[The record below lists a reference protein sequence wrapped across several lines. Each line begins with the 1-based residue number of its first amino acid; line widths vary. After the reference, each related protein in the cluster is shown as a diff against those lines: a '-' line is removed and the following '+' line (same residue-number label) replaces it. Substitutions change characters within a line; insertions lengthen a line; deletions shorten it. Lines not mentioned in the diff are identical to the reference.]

1 MRRVENA
8 RRRTDPARNRK
19 SKERAPETEGSP
31 NKTKKEKEKK
41 ESLAHI
47 RKISVNY
54 FARKSLR
61 SFLPFFS
68 SRSLERRGEYLGY
81 LGNRIDSK
89 LENLASLETAKMLLS
104 LVSRWIRTVWHRV
117 AAYTHTH
124 GHIHIHIYK
133 IRSKGRGRSSRVE
146 IRGGSWRTAVVRGY
160 LI

>member
-104 LVSRWIRTVWHRV
+104 LVSRWIRVAPGGRV
-117 AAYTHTH
+117 HTHTY
-124 GHIHIHIYK
+124 IYIK
-133 IRSKGRGRSSRVE
+133 FGRRDEVDRAGSRYDEEVGGRRWFEV
-146 IRGGSWRTAVVRGY
+146 T
-160 LI
+160 

>member
-1 MRRVENA
+1 MRCVENA

-31 NKTKKEKEKK
+31 NKTKEEKEKK

-104 LVSRWIRTVWHRV
+104 LVSRWIRVAPGGRV
-117 AAYTHTH
+117 HTHTH
-124 GHIHIHIYK
+124 TDTHTYIYIK
-133 IRSKGRGRSSRVE
+133 FGRRDEVDRAGSRYEEEVGGRRWFE
-146 IRGGSWRTAVVRGY
+146 AT
-160 LI
+160 

>member
-104 LVSRWIRTVWHRV
+104 LVSRWIRVAPGGRV
-117 AAYTHTH
+117 HTHTRTHTH
-124 GHIHIHIYK
+124 TYIYK
-133 IRSKGRGRSSRVE
+133 SRSKGRGRSSRVE

>member
-1 MRRVENA
+1 MKEAEN
-8 RRRTDPARNRK
+8 
-19 SKERAPETEGSP
+19 RAPCGKRAAAHGSGP
-31 NKTKKEKEKK
+31 EQEIKRTSPGNRRFAKQNEKRKRKK

-81 LGNRIDSK
+81 LGRWNRIDSK

-104 LVSRWIRTVWHRV
+104 LVSRWIRVAPGGRV
-117 AAYTHTH
+117 HTHTRTHTH
-124 GHIHIHIYK
+124 TYI
-133 IRSKGRGRSSRVE
+133 
-146 IRGGSWRTAVVRGY
+146 
-160 LI
+160 

>member
-1 MRRVENA
+1 MRRVKNA

-19 SKERAPETEGSP
+19 SKERAPETEGSS

-104 LVSRWIRTVWHRV
+104 LVSRWIRVAPSGRV
-117 AAYTHTH
+117 HTHTH
-124 GHIHIHIYK
+124 TDTHTYIYIK
-133 IRSKGRGRSSRVE
+133 FGRRDEVDRAGSRYEEEVGGRRWFE
-146 IRGGSWRTAVVRGY
+146 AT
-160 LI
+160 

>member
-1 MRRVENA
+1 MWKTRGGA
-8 RRRTDPARNRK
+8 RIRPGTGNQKNEPRK
-19 SKERAPETEGSP
+19 PKVRQ
-31 NKTKKEKEKK
+31 TKRKKKKKKK

-81 LGNRIDSK
+81 LGRWNRIDSK

-104 LVSRWIRTVWHRV
+104 LVSRWIRVAPGGRV
-117 AAYTHTH
+117 HTHTH
-124 GHIHIHIYK
+124 TCTHIYK